1 MFVKKSNIFF
11 IFLIVFLKFM
21 IYTVSDTYGK
31 CVFFVLIKS
40 AWDEMEFTPCLAAP
54 VAPNASWP
62 HSSQDCGIAWTQSS
76 SRSSHHCLDRRRSVG
91 IYLEKGERGN
101 QKKKQGSVGEK
112 HAGEK
117 HATQLL

>member
-1 MFVKKSNIFF
+1 
-11 IFLIVFLKFM
+11 
-21 IYTVSDTYGK
+21 
-31 CVFFVLIKS
+31 
-40 AWDEMEFTPCLAAP
+40 
-54 VAPNASWP
+54 
-62 HSSQDCGIAWTQSS
+62 
-76 SRSSHHCLDRRRSVG
+76 VG